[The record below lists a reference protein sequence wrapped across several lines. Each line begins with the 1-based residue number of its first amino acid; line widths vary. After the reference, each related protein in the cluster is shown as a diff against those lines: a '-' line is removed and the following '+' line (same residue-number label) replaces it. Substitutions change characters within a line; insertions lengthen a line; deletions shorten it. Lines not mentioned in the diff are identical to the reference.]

1 MLMLCVTGKSQE
13 QNAREKRWG
22 FLLPHEHP
30 GVLREFM
37 PIKTNFWIRKGGNSI
52 KKYENTGKPN
62 FCCKEMTAKLYL

>member
-37 PIKTNFWIRKGGNSI
+37 PIKTNF
-52 KKYENTGKPN
+52 
-62 FCCKEMTAKLYL
+62 